1 MRQEVI
7 YRRSMDSLP
16 ERSTS
21 VTAAAV
27 VAIVGGLFLLLCFS
41 VALLGLL
48 FVKLPS
54 TVPELPP
61 SVRTLA
67 IGAQGFLICLS
78 LFGMAT
84 GIGLIYFHNW
94 ARIAHLIWGGFSVFF
109 GLIGI
114 PIAFFTQF
122 PIRVLSE
129 VSGRVDAPFSIRHI
143 ALRGALRPPGACRCD
158 IL

>member
-1 MRQEVI
+1 MRLEVI

-41 VALLGLL
+41 VAWLGLL
-48 FVKLPS
+48 LVKLPS

-67 IGAQGFLICLS
+67 LG
-78 LFGMAT
+78 
-84 GIGLIYFHNW
+84 
-94 ARIAHLIWGGFSVFF
+94 V
-109 GLIGI
+109 
-114 PIAFFTQF
+114 
-122 PIRVLSE
+122 
-129 VSGRVDAPFSIRHI
+129 
-143 ALRGALRPPGACRCD
+143 
-158 IL
+158 